1 MSLTFNSSAA
11 READKFA
18 AIIKDTGKYVG
29 VITRAEKLLSKNSVE
44 GVGLSFKSDDGATA
58 NYLDVYTARADGSLL
73 RGYHLVQALL
83 VCCGVKEVAEGPIT
97 FDKWT
102 RDQGI
107 VETTVPGYPAL
118 MGKRIGLILQK
129 ELSTHRDTGADVER
143 VNIVAVFQANT
154 GLTATEI
161 LDGKTKAE
169 KTDARMKAL
178 TPVYDKRDPAMK
190 KAAAMRPASD
200 NSPPPIE
207 FDDIGDLKF

>member
-1 MSLTFNSSAA
+1 MSLSFNSAEA
-11 READKFA
+11 RKADNFNS
-18 AIIKDTGKYVG
+18 IIRDTGKYVG
-29 VITRAEKLLSKNSVE
+29 VITRAEKLLSKNGVE
-44 GVGLSFKSDDGATA
+44 GVGLSFKDDNGATA
-58 NYLDVYTARADGSLL
+58 NYLDVYTVRADGSQL
-73 RGYHLVQALL
+73 RGYHLIQALL
-83 VCCGVKEVAEGPIT
+83 CCSGVKEVAEGPIK

-107 VETTVPGYPAL
+107 VETTVLGYPAL

-129 ELSTHRDTGADVER
+129 ELSSHRDTGADVER

-178 TPVYDKRDPAMK
+178 QPVRDSRVK
-190 KAAAMRPASD
+190 TAAQRMAAPIASGD
-200 NSPPPIE
+200 DAPFIDD
-207 FDDIGDLKF
+207 FDSIKF